1 MRAMKTAYSEAQGD
15 PRGVALTWTVHPAA
29 ERPGHA
35 MLAAVIIA
43 ALCVLV
49 GLAVRYLGAAAV
61 ALAVLLLVLHRFFFS
76 SRYEVDDEGVMLRTV
91 LGTRRVAWRDVQR
104 CEWGA
109 RGVWVSPR
117 RRRTWREERGGMLIL
132 FGRHRDAVRP
142 RLRECLAHVSGGSA
156 AGVGGN
162 PPTPTTDGANGAAGS

>member
-1 MRAMKTAYSEAQGD
+1 MRAMKTADSEAQGD
-15 PRGVALTWTVHPAA
+15 PRGDALTWTVHPAA

-35 MLAAVIIA
+35 MLAEAIIA
-43 ALCVLV
+43 SLCVLV
-49 GLAVRYLGAAAV
+49 GLALRYLGAAAV

-76 SRYEVDDEGVMLRTV
+76 SRYEVDDEGVTLRTV

-132 FGRHRDAVRP
+132 FGRHRADVTP
-142 RLRECLAHVSGGSA
+142 RLRACLAHVAGGRVTA
-156 AGVGGN
+156 PDGN
-162 PPTPTTDGANGAAGS
+162 PPTPPADGANGAAGS